1 MLEDNSQNN
10 KLQLLGKL
18 NASFVHEIRNP
29 LFALKLNLDYLK
41 LNKDI
46 SIDIRESISAC
57 TEAVE
62 RIQFLVD
69 SILDFSRKPKSLTEQ
84 CLLNEVSLQAVE
96 LTRGYAEKRGCEII
110 KEMDENIN
118 YVNIDKNKLLQVQ
131 LNLIINAIEA
141 SENKPIW
148 IKTYKNAD
156 DIFWEVEDSGKGIKE
171 EEKDLIF
178 KDFFTNKNLGVG
190 PGLSICKELLN
201 DYKAILNFDSQI
213 NKGSRFFIKF
223 NSQVRKI

>member
-148 IKTYKNAD
+148 IKTYKYSG
-156 DIFWEVEDSGKGIKE
+156 DIFWEVEDNGKGIKE

>member
-1 MLEDNSQNN
+1 
-10 KLQLLGKL
+10 
-18 NASFVHEIRNP
+18 
-29 LFALKLNLDYLK
+29 
-41 LNKDI
+41 
-46 SIDIRESISAC
+46 
-57 TEAVE
+57 
-62 RIQFLVD
+62 
-69 SILDFSRKPKSLTEQ
+69 
-84 CLLNEVSLQAVE
+84 VSLQAVE
-96 LTRGYAEKRGCEII
+96 LTRGYAEKKGCIII

-118 YVNIDKNKLLQVQ
+118 YINIDKNKLLQVQ

-148 IKTYKNAD
+148 IKTYKNAN
-156 DIFWEVEDSGKGIKE
+156 DIFWEVEDNGKGIKE

-178 KDFFTNKNLGVG
+178 KDFFTNKTLGIG

-223 NSQVRKI
+223 NPLGRKV